1 MQTKPFN
8 INQTMRDNVADQLML
23 QAIAQ
28 HGERIA
34 LDLAAFNKQFWAA
47 HRSKV
52 EALPGLDKKHW
63 ASLIQAGVVMA
74 ISTERPEYM
83 KPREGADP
91 KSCTMVGVYDEYNY
105 EARNDRVRKMLNS
118 EAFAGVI
125 RYLSHS
131 RYSPAGWVINLVSP
145 TGSVPRLY
153 GMELITDP
161 GMETLGL
168 MICADITAV
177 MEAGLA
183 FRQQAMDVLLACRTS
198 RQVEDLFPE
207 AAKLMPQ
214 PVKNDKAVAP
224 TELAASVRSM
234 LSKGVPPV
242 TAQV

>member
-8 INQTMRDNVADQLML
+8 INQTMRDKVANQLML

-63 ASLIQAGVVMA
+63 ASLIQAGAVTA
-74 ISTERPEYM
+74 TSTVRPEYM
-83 KPREGADP
+83 KPREGEQP
-91 KSCTMVGVYDEYNY
+91 RKCELVGIYDEYDN
-105 EARNDRVRKMLNS
+105 EMRNHRVTTMLAS
-118 EAFAGVI
+118 EAFAGVV
-125 RYLSHS
+125 RYLKHS
-131 RYSPAGWVINLVSP
+131 RYSPAGWVINLVS
-145 TGSVPRLY
+145 TSGSVPRLH

-207 AAKLMPQ
+207 AAKLLPQ